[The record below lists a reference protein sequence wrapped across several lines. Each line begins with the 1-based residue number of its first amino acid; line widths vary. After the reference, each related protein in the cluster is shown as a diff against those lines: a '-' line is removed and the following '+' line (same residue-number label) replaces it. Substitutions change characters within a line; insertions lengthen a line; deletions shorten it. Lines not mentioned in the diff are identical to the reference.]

1 LIKAARFTK
10 VVISSLL
17 IFTAQGCALL
27 YRIPPQPPLA
37 SAKLNMAVSQIK
49 EQEEEVR
56 SFYWNGRLTLR
67 EGYWEQ
73 ESNILVAATKEPRRI
88 KIEITEPWGRPVAHL
103 LLDGKTL
110 TALSFAER
118 KVYVGEVTSET
129 VSKVFPGHLDPMM
142 IWDVLRAYPS
152 LRPCHHP
159 VSQKADEVS
168 LVDDNGK
175 EIQILD
181 LDPENLQPRLVS
193 FPGLTTRLAFAGF
206 REDEGI
212 SYAQEVKVIQGEL
225 NLTIHHEKMVF
236 NKPISKLIFTLE
248 APPGFET
255 ADLAALNKRR
265 PLF

>member
-1 LIKAARFTK
+1 LIKAARLTK
-10 VVISSLL
+10 VIISSLL
-17 IFTAQGCALL
+17 ILTAQGCALL
-27 YRIPPQPPLA
+27 YRIPPQPPLPA
-37 SAKLNMAVSQIK
+37 AKLNMAVSQIQA
-49 EQEEEVR
+49 QEDEVS
-56 SFYWNGRLTLR
+56 SFFWDGRLTLK

-73 ESNILVAATKEPRRI
+73 ESKILVAVTKEPRRI
-88 KIEITEPWGRPVAHL
+88 KIEITDPWGRPVVHV
-103 LLDGKTL
+103 LLDRKTL

-175 EIQILD
+175 EVQILD
-181 LDPENLQPRLVS
+181 LDPQNLQPKLVS
-193 FPGLTTRLAFAGF
+193 FPGLTTRLAFASF

-212 SYAQEVKVIQGEL
+212 IYAQEVKVIQREL

-236 NKPISKLIFTLE
+236 NKPIPKPIFTLE

-255 ADLAALNKRR
+255 ADLAALNKNR